1 MGTIQMNIP
10 GILAF
15 TVTCYSGV
23 DSKQVTTEE
32 DKINEYSQNI
42 IDLPVVIY
50 NLIKIYNP

>member
-32 DKINEYSQNI
+32 DKINEYS
-42 IDLPVVIY
+42 
-50 NLIKIYNP
+50 